1 MFMKGKLQIL
11 ALVFLITNGALNAQ
25 KMGLVFES
33 GKSFGILP
41 KIHEDIDEPY
51 NNKFTL
57 GTGLSNALLLTIYPD
72 SANYFFIAGFEFFNG
87 ASVMSAN
94 KKTDVFEFGASRNL
108 KSLRIQTQLAY
119 NFKSKFFDVQ
129 MKAGV
134 LLPFYNQLYKE
145 SWRTDSV
152 QTIRQKNKLELYPAL
167 GFKGGLAI
175 NKRLNSKISVFVSGD
190 ITLMNAKVKRS
201 KIVEYHSLKYQEVND
216 AFPNVSSR
224 EFVYRKDPQLI
235 RNNEAV
241 LPDNFD
247 KNKATDKLTYT
258 HSINGIALK
267 FGFVFYL

>member
-1 MFMKGKLQIL
+1 MKGKLLIL
-11 ALVFLITNGALNAQ
+11 AWLLLLTKGALNAQ

-41 KIHEDIDEPY
+41 KLHEDIDEPY
-51 NNKFTL
+51 NNKFTM
-57 GTGLSNALLLTIYPD
+57 GTGLSNALLLNIYPD

-94 KKTDVFEFGASRNL
+94 KKTNDFEFGASRNL
-108 KSLRIQTQLAY
+108 KSLRLQTQLAY
-119 NFKSKFFDVQ
+119 NFKSKFFDIQ
-129 MKAGV
+129 LKAGV
-134 LLPFYNQLYKE
+134 LLPFYNSLYKE

-152 QTIRQKNKLELYPAL
+152 QTIRQKNRLDLYPSI

-201 KIVEYHSLKYQEVND
+201 EIVEYNSMQYQQVND
-216 AFPNVSSR
+216 AFPNVASR
-224 EFVYRKDPQLI
+224 VIEYRKDPKLI

-241 LPDNFD
+241 LPDSFD
-247 KNKATDKLTYT
+247 KNKATDKLTYA